1 MTYHALFS
9 SHLKCE
15 EAIWGN
21 SSNKGMTKYSLYKRN
36 QLDVFA
42 NTIQGKVVK
51 KDLKILKML
60 TYLFKYFFQCILYI
74 LSGNTKYTLQ
84 PITNLH

>member
-9 SHLKCE
+9 SHLKYE

-21 SSNKGMTKYSLYKRN
+21 SSNKGMKKYLLYKRN

-51 KDLKILKML
+51 KI
-60 TYLFKYFFQCILYI
+60 
-74 LSGNTKYTLQ
+74 
-84 PITNLH
+84 